1 MQLRG
6 AASNKAWKARRRE
19 RAQADVVDM
28 REREVIV
35 GGIVRGRRLDI
46 NHQGIFIGS
55 IQTVALY
62 FENGQRVAIV
72 RKSGN
77 DDLDALHGRLL
88 RAFYSIEARHS

>member
-1 MQLRG
+1 MSSAG
-6 AASNKAWKARRRE
+6 AGQKAWKTRRRT
-19 RAQADVVDM
+19 QARTDFGRM
-28 REREVIV
+28 LANGTIV
-35 GGIVRGRRLDI
+35 EGIQHNVKI
-46 NHQGIFIGS
+46 EIKHEGIILGE

-77 DDLDALHGRLL
+77 DDLDVLHGRLL

>member
-6 AASNKAWKARRRE
+6 AASGKQWKTRRRT
-19 RAQADVVDM
+19 QARTDFGRM
-28 REREVIV
+28 LANGTIV
-35 GGIVRGRRLDI
+35 EGIQHNVKLDIAHAGIV
-46 NHQGIFIGS
+46 IGQ

-88 RAFYSIEARHS
+88 KAFYNIEVRT